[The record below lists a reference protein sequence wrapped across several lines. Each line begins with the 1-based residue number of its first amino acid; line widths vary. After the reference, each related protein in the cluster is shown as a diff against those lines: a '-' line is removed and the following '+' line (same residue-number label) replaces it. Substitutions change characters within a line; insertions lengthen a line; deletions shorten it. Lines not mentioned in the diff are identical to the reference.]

1 MPGKTTLRAPSAA
14 DSVPQMAPQE
24 FYIRNE
30 SDTEARGPFNLEQL
44 SSLAENGQ
52 VTDETVY
59 YDPEAEEWVSVGSNA
74 ELKAELFPEKKKL
87 TLKAKDDIPSLNA
100 TEESV
105 PPIEVGEMLAAA
117 EGRTEDTKD
126 KKDTSED
133 LARAAKL
140 GMICCTFSIFISG
153 AALLAPSID
162 TIVAGNYAKL
172 LKQPFA
178 ILGAIDLLIFLALLL
193 QAVQVYPFVRF
204 RAALGAGFIGVYFY
218 TQGDATTALA
228 AVVGSVGVYFS
239 TVFTNLAA
247 VILTVVLAFGGMGY
261 FAYSVFTT

>member
-1 MPGKTTLRAPSAA
+1 
-14 DSVPQMAPQE
+14 MAPQE

-52 VTDETVY
+52 VTNETVY
-59 YDPEAEEWVSVGSNA
+59 YDPEAEEWVSVGANA
-74 ELKAELFPEKKKL
+74 ELKAQLFPEKKKL
-87 TLKAKDDIPSLNA
+87 SLKSKDDIPSLNRS
-100 TEESV
+100 EESV
-105 PPIEVGEMLAAA
+105 PPIEVGDMLAAA

-126 KKDTSED
+126 KKDATED
-133 LARAAKL
+133 LARAANL
-140 GMICCTFSIFISG
+140 GMYCCTISVFISG

-162 TIVAGNYAKL
+162 TIVAGNYQKL

-178 ILGAIDLLIFLALLL
+178 VLGAIDMFICLVLLL
-193 QAVQVYPFVRF
+193 QAVGIYPFVRF
-204 RAALGAGFIGVYFY
+204 RAALGAGFLGVYFY

-228 AVVGSVGVYFS
+228 AVIGSVGVYFS

-247 VILTVVLAFGGMGY
+247 VILTTVLALGGMGY
-261 FAYSVFTT
+261 FAYAVLTS